1 MSFRPY
7 RTLALIPDDLPLSWE
22 HLQAALPPSLD
33 AVWAEGD
40 PLKPLLFGT
49 YTFTFSIEAGEDVQE
64 ENAEILEGLGLGT
77 HGFARRVV
85 YSGEADDEMLHFND
99 HVLLTEALERA
110 FPGVVLF
117 DPELGE
123 RI

>member
-22 HLQAALPPSLD
+22 HLQAALPPSLG
-33 AVWAEGD
+33 AIWAEGD
-40 PLKPLLFGT
+40 PLQPLLFGT
-49 YTFTFSIEAGEDVQE
+49 YSFTFSIEAGEDVEE

-77 HGFARRVV
+77 HGFARRVA
-85 YSGEADDEMLHFND
+85 YSGEADDELLHFND
-99 HVLLTEALERA
+99 HVLLMEALERA